1 VRVEVAGVD
10 PTGCLGDASLALIA
24 LTPGSP
30 DESRALLE
38 VLHQL
43 GQRCHL
49 ERVLLAEVQRP
60 LIEVALEAVEVVP
73 EALGEADRR
82 DRRGGRPAGPGR
94 RSRASRSTRVTWRA
108 STSLGP
114 TSSRS
119 GTPFSSQRL
128 NFAPGRSSLQSTR
141 SRMRSPS
148 TAQRQVSMKAST
160 RSRS

>member
-1 VRVEVAGVD
+1 GRASTDEAGTLSFGVRVEVAGVD

-60 LIEVALEAVEVVP
+60 LIEVAVEGVGVRP
-73 EALGEADRR
+73 GAAGGAGP
-82 DRRGGRPAGPGR
+82 RGRAAAHAPAGP
-94 RSRASRSTRVTWRA
+94 
-108 STSLGP
+108 
-114 TSSRS
+114 
-119 GTPFSSQRL
+119 
-128 NFAPGRSSLQSTR
+128 PG
-141 SRMRSPS
+141 
-148 TAQRQVSMKAST
+148 
-160 RSRS
+160 